1 MSVYSKTV
9 TTSRITL
16 QRLQDSRQQ
25 GRCIYL
31 VDQVKWLEGV
41 AERFSAISFHDS
53 QKVKPLADGA
63 AEVTFAVTGAGK
75 YCYFVQD
82 KKS

>member
-1 MSVYSKTV
+1 M
-9 TTSRITL
+9 
-16 QRLQDSRQQ
+16 
-25 GRCIYL
+25 
-31 VDQVKWLEGV
+31 KWLEGV

-75 YCYFVQD
+75 YCYFVQE